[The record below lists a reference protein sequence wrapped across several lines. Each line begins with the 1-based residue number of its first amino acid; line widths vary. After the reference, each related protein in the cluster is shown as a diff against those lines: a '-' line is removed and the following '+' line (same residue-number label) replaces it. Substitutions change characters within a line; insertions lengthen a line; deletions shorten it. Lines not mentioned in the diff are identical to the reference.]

1 MTNSSNAQQPLPPV
15 FVTIWVFYEQRKQ
28 FKLDPPFQR
37 KSVWTKVQKEAFI
50 DTLLRGDPIPPLEA
64 YEEVSEDGVRT
75 FIVLDGHQR
84 ATTILDFIENQFRT
98 WTEKEKEKTE
108 PGSEGPVEPK
118 KLFKQLPPHIRNRF
132 NSVNLQFNLLRKIN
146 DAQVRTRFLR
156 VQNHSPLTSAEKLNS
171 YASKANEVARR
182 IEQHPFWESYTG
194 YAAHTDRN
202 QTFQSSLQLLAI
214 ELSAPEGM
222 RDIFA
227 FSDLQVLASGHQDK
241 DITDATTESILTRLD
256 LVAHL
261 YHNFQFSARAA
272 CVAMY
277 QSVLFLEQRGYSV
290 KQTDKASLTHWIQT
304 LVTQSQRAT
313 GLPGYEAPIQRILYK
328 KGQEAFW
335 ARHLK
340 KVLAR
345 FGIQEQ
351 PT

>member
-1 MTNSSNAQQPLPPV
+1 MEYEPSS
-15 FVTIWVFYEQRKQ
+15 
-28 FKLDPPFQR
+28 
-37 KSVWTKVQKEAFI
+37 
-50 DTLLRGDPIPPLEA
+50 
-64 YEEVSEDGVRT
+64 
-75 FIVLDGHQR
+75 
-84 ATTILDFIENQFRT
+84 
-98 WTEKEKEKTE
+98 E

-182 IEQHPFWESYTG
+182 IEQHPFWESYLG
-194 YAAHTDRN
+194 DGKRE
-202 QTFQSSLQLLAI
+202 QVFQSSLQLLAI

-222 RDIFA
+222 CDIFA